1 MKQTI
6 KKLIFDEEYYWG
18 HCPVPEH
25 ENYYL
30 NINRG
35 HWMICDK
42 CKIKWFMGANLFGS
56 WRKENKA
63 KWGKNYKRIR
73 HYKEVQF

>member
-1 MKQTI
+1 MAES
-6 KKLIFDEEYYWG
+6 KKLEFDEQYYWG
-18 HCPVPEH
+18 HCPFSEH

-42 CKIKWFMGANLFGS
+42 CKIKWFIGANLFSS
-56 WRKENKA
+56 WRREKKA
-63 KWGKNYKRIR
+63 QWGKNYKRIH